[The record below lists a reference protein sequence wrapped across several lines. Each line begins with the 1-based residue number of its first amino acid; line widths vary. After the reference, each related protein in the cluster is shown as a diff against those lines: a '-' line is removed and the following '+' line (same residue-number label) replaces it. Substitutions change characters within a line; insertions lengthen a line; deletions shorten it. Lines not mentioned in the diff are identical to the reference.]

1 MEASNCFICAKEID
15 NDRTIIGNIPI
26 CLECISKANPE
37 NEFKEVKEIIS
48 KYNLSKTDKKK

>member
-37 NEFKEVKEIIS
+37 NEFKEVK
-48 KYNLSKTDKKK
+48 D